1 MDTPPPTPPRT
12 NSISRR
18 LLRQVV
24 LLSLSLALALAA
36 MQAALSYR
44 DELDAARRT
53 LDLIRTTQV
62 PGISESLWDFNNE
75 TLAAQLDGILHYRR
89 ITYAAV
95 YTDGQPALEAG
106 TKKEGNTVTTE
117 IPITHAGPMGE
128 QRLGSLVVQAD
139 TSFLLADAA
148 VRAFGN
154 FAASV
159 AIVAL
164 VSFVTFRFFKHMIA
178 TPLAAIDQYFRA
190 VAPGTDAPPLRVERA
205 ARYDDEIDNIVESV
219 NRMLLALKSAY
230 ADLGGNKRLLQE
242 ILDAVPQAIFWKD
255 AASVYRGC
263 NAAFARDAGVASP
276 EDIVGKNDR
285 DLPWTA
291 EQTAGFVADDQAVMA
306 SGRPKTRIVEQLRRP
321 DGEQIWLE
329 TTKLPM
335 KDVSGRVSGVLGVY
349 SDITERLEAEHSL
362 REAKSQA
369 EAASRSKSAFLANM
383 SHEIRTPLS
392 GMLGMLRL
400 LETTPL
406 TPEQEEYVA
415 ATVKSTNRLTRLLSD
430 ILDISRVEA
439 GKMRIMEG
447 VFAVADLRTA
457 ILELFDP
464 KAAEKRLALTF
475 AIDPALPEKCLGDE
489 ARILQIL
496 VNLVGNAIKFTET
509 GGVAVEV
516 SLAYRNNERDFRAL
530 FRVSDTG
537 IGLSDA
543 EIAEIFAPF
552 SQVENSFTRR
562 FQGAGLGLSIV
573 HKLTQ
578 LMHGEIAI
586 DNSPGAGTTFYV
598 SLPLRLPEAEP
609 EAGAH
614 AATPA
619 ATPAATG
626 APACPRR
633 ILMAEDDEISL
644 VAGRFLLEK
653 LGYSV
658 VCARD
663 GKEALQRL
671 DEQDI
676 DCVLMDV
683 QMPVMNGLEAT
694 RAIRA
699 LPPEHRNAGVPV
711 IAMTAYAMCGD
722 RERFLAAGIDD
733 YVSKPVDV
741 ATLQAALARA
751 TKGGKP
757 ADGTSGNCVRYT

>member
-1 MDTPPPTPPRT
+1 MDTHPTPTPRT

-53 LDLIRTTQV
+53 LALIETTQA

-95 YTDGQPALEAG
+95 YADGQPALEAG
-106 TKKEGNTVTTE
+106 AKKEGHSVTKE
-117 IPITHAGPMGE
+117 IPISHAGPMGE

-148 VRAFGN
+148 GRALGN
-154 FAASV
+154 FATSV

-164 VSFVTFRFFKHMIA
+164 VSFVTFRFFKHMVA
-178 TPLAAIDQYFRA
+178 TPLAAIDEYFRA
-190 VAPGTDAPPLRVERA
+190 VAPGTDAPPLRVERT

-219 NRMLLALKSAY
+219 NRMLLALKRAY
-230 ADLGGNKRLLQE
+230 ADLSGNKLLLQE
-242 ILDAVPQAIFWKD
+242 ILDAVPHAIFWKD
-255 AASVYRGC
+255 AASVFRGC
-263 NAAFARDAGVASP
+263 NAAFARDAGLASP
-276 EDIVGKNDR
+276 EDIVGKTDR
-285 DLPWTA
+285 DLSWTA
-291 EQTAGFVADDQAVMA
+291 EQTAGFVADDQEVMA
-306 SGRPKTRIVEQLRRP
+306 SGRPKTHIVERLRRP
-321 DGEQIWLE
+321 DGGQIWLE
-329 TTKLPM
+329 TAKLPM
-335 KDVSGRVSGVLGVY
+335 TDGSGRITGVLGIY
-349 SDITERLEAEHSL
+349 TDITKRLEAEFSL

-369 EAASRSKSAFLANM
+369 EAASRSKSVFLANM

-415 ATVKSTNRLTRLLSD
+415 ATVKSTKRLTRLLSD

-439 GKMRIMEG
+439 GKMRIVER

-496 VNLVGNAIKFTET
+496 VNLVGNAVKFTES

-516 SLAYRNNERDFRAL
+516 SLAYRSNERDVRAL

-543 EIAEIFAPF
+543 EITDIFALF
-552 SQVENSFTRR
+552 SQVENSLTRR

-573 HKLTQ
+573 QKLVR

-586 DNSPGAGTTFYV
+586 DNPPGAGTTIYV
-598 SLPLRLPEAEP
+598 SLPLRLPDHEP
-609 EAGAH
+609 GAGA
-614 AATPA
+614 PA
-619 ATPAATG
+619 APD

-633 ILMAEDDEISL
+633 ILMAEDDETSL

-658 VCARD
+658 VCAPN

-671 DEQDI
+671 DEHDI
-676 DCVLMDV
+676 DCVLMDI
-683 QMPVMNGLEAT
+683 QMPVMDGLEAT
-694 RAIRA
+694 RAIRN

-711 IAMTAYAMCGD
+711 IAMTAYAMRGD
-722 RERFLAAGIDD
+722 RDRFLAAGIDD

-741 ATLQAALARA
+741 ATLQAALVRA
-751 TKGGKP
+751 EKGGKP
-757 ADGTSGNCVRYT
+757 ADGASGNCVRYM

>member
-1 MDTPPPTPPRT
+1 MDTYQKLPPRT

-18 LLRQVV
+18 LMRQVA

-36 MQAALSYR
+36 IQAALSYR
-44 DELDAARRT
+44 DELDATRRT
-53 LDLIRTTQV
+53 LKLIETTQV
-62 PGISESLWDFNNE
+62 PGISESLWDFNDE
-75 TLAAQLDGILHYRR
+75 TLAAQLEGILHYRR
-89 ITYAAV
+89 ITFAAV
-95 YTDGQPALEAG
+95 YADGQPALEAG
-106 TKKEGNTVTTE
+106 AKKEGNAVTME
-117 IPITHAGPMGE
+117 IPITHAGPTGE

-148 VRAFGN
+148 GRALGN
-154 FAASV
+154 FATSV

-164 VSFVTFRFFKHMIA
+164 VSFVTFRFFKHMVA
-178 TPLAAIDQYFRA
+178 TPLAAIDRYFRA
-190 VAPGTDAPPLRVERA
+190 VTPGTDAPPLRVARN

-219 NRMLLALKSAY
+219 NRMLLALKTAY
-230 ADLGGNKRLLQE
+230 ADLSGNKRLLQE
-242 ILDAVPQAIFWKD
+242 ILDAIPQSIFWKD

-263 NAAFARDAGVASP
+263 NAAFARDAGVAAP
-276 EDIVGKNDR
+276 QDIVGKTDR

-291 EQTAGFVADDQAVMA
+291 EQTAGFVTDDQAVMA
-306 SGRPKTRIVEQLRRP
+306 SGRPKAHIVERLRKP
-321 DGEQIWLE
+321 DGGLIWLE
-329 TTKLPM
+329 TEKLPM
-335 KDVSGRVSGVLGVY
+335 TDAAGRVTGVLGVY
-349 SDITERLEAEHSL
+349 TDITERLEAEHNL

-400 LETTPL
+400 LESTTL
-406 TPEQEEYVA
+406 NPEQQEYVA
-415 ATVKSTNRLTRLLSD
+415 ATIKSTNRLTRLLSD

-439 GKMRIMEG
+439 GKMRLVEAA
-447 VFAVADLRTA
+447 FAIADLRTA
-457 ILELFDP
+457 ILELFTP

-475 AIDPALPEKCLGDE
+475 AIDPALPETCIGDE

-496 VNLVGNAIKFTET
+496 FNLVGNAVKFTES
-509 GGVAVEV
+509 GGVAIEV

-543 EIAEIFAPF
+543 EITDIFAPF
-552 SQVENSFTRR
+552 SQVENSLTRR

-573 HKLTQ
+573 QKLVG

-586 DNSPGAGTTFYV
+586 DNPPGAGTTIYV
-598 SLPLRLPEAEP
+598 SLPLRLPAPEP
-609 EAGAH
+609 A
-614 AATPA
+614 AATPVASA
-619 ATPAATG
+619 A
-626 APACPRR
+626 APDGRPCPRR

-644 VAGRFLLEK
+644 VAGKFLLEK

-658 VCARD
+658 TCARN

-671 DEQDI
+671 DEQDV

-683 QMPVMNGLEAT
+683 QMPVMDGLEAT
-694 RAIRA
+694 RAIRN

-711 IAMTAYAMCGD
+711 IAMTAYAMRGD
-722 RERFLAAGIDD
+722 KDRFLAAGIDD

-751 TKGGKP
+751 TKAGKP
-757 ADGTSGNCVRYT
+757 EDGASGGCIRYT